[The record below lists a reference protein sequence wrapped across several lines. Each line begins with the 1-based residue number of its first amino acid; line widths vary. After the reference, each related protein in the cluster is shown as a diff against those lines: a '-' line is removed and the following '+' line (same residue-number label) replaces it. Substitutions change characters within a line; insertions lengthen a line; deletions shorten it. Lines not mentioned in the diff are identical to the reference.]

1 MIDLSIDKNEL
12 RKLER
17 RIERLANVDT
27 NRRKEIRAEAR
38 KIAQANYI
46 AALKSLIRD
55 YDREIVVKRKGSRIV
70 IPPGTLRRSLGTWSP
85 RDSRARIAAGPRAG
99 QFRKLPQ
106 NRDGWFAH
114 FVEYGNFAEAFGG
127 KQVTPNT
134 GVFEKAMLQTSGKM
148 RREMIKVMRGIIQKT
163 AK

>member
-1 MIDLSIDKNEL
+1 MINVSIDKNEL

-17 RIERLANVDT
+17 AIERVAEVDT
-27 NRRKEIRAEAR
+27 KKRKEIRDEAR
-38 KIAQANYI
+38 KIARANYL
-46 AALKSLIRD
+46 AALRSSIRD
-55 YDREIVVKRKGSRIV
+55 YDREIVVKRNGSRIV

-99 QFRKLPQ
+99 QFRKLPS

-114 FVEYGNFAEAFGG
+114 FVEYGNFPEAFGG
-127 KQVTPNT
+127 KQTTANT
-134 GVFEKAMLQTSGKM
+134 GVFERAMQQTSDKM
-148 RREMIKVMRGIIQKT
+148 RREMIAVMRKIIQKQ